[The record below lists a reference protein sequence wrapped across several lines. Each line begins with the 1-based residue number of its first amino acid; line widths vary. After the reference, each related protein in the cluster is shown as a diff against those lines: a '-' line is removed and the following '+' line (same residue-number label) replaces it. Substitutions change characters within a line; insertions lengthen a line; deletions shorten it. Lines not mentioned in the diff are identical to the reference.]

1 MQSSRGRTP
10 LEENYALLLTAST
23 IVAAAVIVF
32 VGSANDSGSAA
43 PTQSAANVTSL
54 PAGNPSICPSS
65 SAAPDASQIIA
76 ALKVKLGKKPSKAQT
91 MTALGTAFLASEHYD
106 KAEALFLRA
115 LRLCPGDP
123 EASVQLAMVYHARGN
138 DTKAKA
144 LIRVV
149 LKKNPKFQKAHNDL
163 AGIFFDEGHIVQ
175 ARAEW
180 KKAAAIDP

>member
-1 MQSSRGRTP
+1 LRSHYT
-10 LEENYALLLTAST
+10 LLLTAST

-32 VGSANDSGSAA
+32 VGSGNDSGSAA
-43 PTQSAANVTSL
+43 STQSATNVTSL
-54 PAGNPSICPSS
+54 PPGRPSYCPSS
-65 SAAPDASQIIA
+65 SAAPDASQTIA
-76 ALKVKLGKKPSKAQT
+76 ALKVKLGKKPSKTQT

-115 LRLCPGDP
+115 LRLSPGDP
-123 EASVQLAMVYHARGN
+123 EASVQLAMVCHTRGN

-144 LIRVV
+144 LIREV
-149 LKKNPKFQKAHNDL
+149 LKKNPKFQKAHSDL
-163 AGIFFDEGHIVQ
+163 AGIYFDEGHIVQ